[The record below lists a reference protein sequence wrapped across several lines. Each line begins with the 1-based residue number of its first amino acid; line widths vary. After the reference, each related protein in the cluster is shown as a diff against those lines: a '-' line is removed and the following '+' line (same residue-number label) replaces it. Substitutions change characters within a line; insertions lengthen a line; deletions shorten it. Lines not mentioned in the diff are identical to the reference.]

1 MQNRLKKAVV
11 SSRLSPEIIAKR
23 ARVTLN
29 DLYDYCEGIRIPQV
43 KAANR
48 LGRVLGTTGAE
59 LVIGTPQTIGD
70 RLKTIRF
77 DADLSLEQM
86 GVAIGVMSTTIS
98 HWEGGW
104 TPHLFAIIT
113 YAETF
118 GVSLDWLLLGKG
130 APYA

>member
-1 MQNRLKKAVV
+1 MQNRLKNAVL
-11 SSRLSPEIIAKR
+11 SSGLSPEIIAKR
-23 ARVTLN
+23 ARVPVS
-29 DLYDYCEGIRIPQV
+29 DLYDYCEGVRIPQV

-48 LGRVLGTTGAE
+48 LGRVLRTTGAE

-70 RLKTIRF
+70 RLKTVRF

-86 GVAIGVMSTTIS
+86 GVAIGVMSSTIS
-98 HWEGGW
+98 HWESGW
-104 TPHLFAIIT
+104 PPHLFAIVA

>member
-1 MQNRLKKAVV
+1 MQNRLKKAIA
-11 SSRLSPEIIAKR
+11 SSGLSPEIIAKR
-23 ARVTLN
+23 ARVPVS
-29 DLYDYCEGIRIPQV
+29 DIVDYCEGIRIPNV

-48 LGRVLGTTGAE
+48 LGRVLGTTGAW
-59 LVIGTPQTIGD
+59 LVIGAPQTIGD

-77 DADLSLEQM
+77 DADMSLAQM
-86 GVAIGVMSTTIS
+86 SVAVGVMSSTIS

-104 TPHLFAIIT
+104 MPQLVSVIT

>member
-1 MQNRLKKAVV
+1 MQNRLKNAVL
-11 SSRLSPEIIAKR
+11 SSGLSPEIIAKR
-23 ARVTLN
+23 ARVPVS
-29 DLYDYCEGIRIPQV
+29 DLYDYCEGVRIPQV

-48 LGRVLGTTGAE
+48 IGRVLGTTGAE

-86 GVAIGVMSTTIS
+86 GVAIGVMSSTIS
-98 HWEGGW
+98 HWESGW
-104 TPHLFAIIT
+104 MPQLVGVIT

-118 GVSLDWLLLGKG
+118 GASLDWLLMGRGK
-130 APYA
+130 PYK

>member
-1 MQNRLKKAVV
+1 MQDRLKNAIT
-11 SSRLSPEIIAKR
+11 SSGLSPEIIAQR
-23 ARVTLN
+23 ARVPAS
-29 DLYDYCEGIRIPQV
+29 DIVDYCEGIRIPNV

-48 LGRVLGTTGAE
+48 LGRVLGTTGAW
-59 LVIGTPQTIGD
+59 LVIGVPQTIGD

-77 DADLSLEQM
+77 DADMSLAQM
-86 GVAIGVMSTTIS
+86 SVAIGVMSSTIS

-104 TPHLFAIIT
+104 MPQLVSVIT

>member
-1 MQNRLKKAVV
+1 MQNRLKKAIA
-11 SSRLSPEIIAKR
+11 SSGLSPEIIAKR
-23 ARVTLN
+23 ARVPVS
-29 DLYDYCEGIRIPQV
+29 DLVDYCEGIRIPQV

-48 LGRVLGTTGAE
+48 IGRVIGMSGAE

-70 RLKTIRF
+70 RLKMIRF
-77 DADLSLEQM
+77 DADMSLEQM
-86 GVAIGVMSTTIS
+86 GVAIGVMSSTVS

-104 TPHLFAIIT
+104 TPQLVAAIT

-130 APYA
+130 EPYA